1 MAGSQEPLKL
11 GKGAYFVKSRL
22 RRLPQTD
29 DEWQVDFQPF
39 IPRSRKQKQEWL
51 GIVLSLTDDF
61 LLAEEILDN
70 APTVNDLARLLAN
83 AMRRPFIDRPHRPKR
98 VLLRDNPTWQEI
110 LLRQDSSSQS
120 GNHGT
125 HGRTRK
131 GKVDSNSIF
140 RVFQWIPWLISDPS
154 GAAIGCCWTESAV
167 RICADLVCLA
177 NIASLERHQNRSR
190 DPGCSSSVGQGVPR
204 LGRATGINW
213 VKQERRSIMT
223 ADEINRSFP
232 NIADW
237 IQESG
242 WIEIGNQEWQGSSC
256 EH

>member
-39 IPRSRKQKQEWL
+39 IPRSRKRKQEWL

-70 APTVNDLARLLAN
+70 APTVNNLARLLAN

-110 LLRQDSSSQS
+110 LPHLRGIKIEVVIRDALPQWDKEFRDWVEQLGSTGSNKS
-120 GNHGT
+120 G
-125 HGRTRK
+125 
-131 GKVDSNSIF
+131 
-140 RVFQWIPWLISDPS
+140 
-154 GAAIGCCWTESAV
+154 
-167 RICADLVCLA
+167 DL
-177 NIASLERHQNRSR
+177 S
-190 DPGCSSSVGQGVPR
+190 
-204 LGRATGINW
+204 
-213 VKQERRSIMT
+213 
-223 ADEINRSFP
+223 
-232 NIADW
+232 
-237 IQESG
+237 
-242 WIEIGNQEWQGSSC
+242 
-256 EH
+256 